1 MHGTANSNRMILQVL
16 DILTLVITMI
26 DSYDLLRMLSESIQ
40 MNQHLLSVAAEAASS
55 HDLKSA
61 LRRQSTELN
70 LLDDEIQKLVTMRG
84 LDIPELDPATRWWC
98 GKVFLFSLTK
108 KNTDSSICEKL
119 ILSHTKYMIAISRAV
134 HVWEQPDTH
143 LMMLQQKNMDWNTVC
158 IRQLLSF
165 L

>member
-1 MHGTANSNRMILQVL
+1 
-16 DILTLVITMI
+16 MI
-26 DSYDLLRMLSESIQ
+26 DSYDLLRMLNGSIQ

-61 LRRQSTELN
+61 LRRQTTDLD
-70 LLDDEIQKLVTMRG
+70 LLDDEIQKLIAMRG
-84 LDIPELDPATRWWC
+84 LDIPEPDPAARWWS
-98 GKVFLFSLTK
+98 GKMFHFSLTK
-108 KNTDSSICEKL
+108 KNTDSSIGEKL
-119 ILSHTKYMIAISRAV
+119 ILSHTKDMISISRAV

-143 LMMLQQKNMDWNTVC
+143 LMMLQQKIMDWNTVC

>member
-1 MHGTANSNRMILQVL
+1 MILQVL

-26 DSYDLLRMLSESIQ
+26 DFYDLLQMLSGSIQ

-61 LRRQSTELN
+61 LRRQSTELD
-70 LLDDEIQKLVTMRG
+70 LLDDEIQKLVAMRG
-84 LDIPELDPATRWWC
+84 LDIPDLDPATRWWT
-98 GKVFLFSLTK
+98 GKVFHFSLTK
-108 KNTDSSICEKL
+108 KNTDVSIAEKM
-119 ILSHTKYMIAISRAV
+119 ILSHTKDMITTSRAV

-143 LMMLQQKNMDWNTVC
+143 LMMLQQKIMDWNTVC
-158 IRQLLSF
+158 IRQMLSF